1 MPNLEE
7 RLNKQGRD
15 LSPAERLA
23 SQELLD
29 NYEDLPFLTA
39 DTIAR
44 QANVSASTVVR
55 LVSKLEYKSYMD
67 LQSEAQQR
75 LKDRLSSI
83 DRLRRVGHG
92 DSHDDHGGSRFV
104 SPSLEQD
111 VRLILQF
118 AENISI
124 EDIRGVASLII
135 KAKKVLILGFR
146 ASAPP
151 AYYLYL
157 GLTQLL
163 GSKIGLAEDSM
174 LLPEYVTSLTKDDLL
189 ITFSF
194 PRYSS
199 LSVRAAESAR
209 NRQEAIVVAIT
220 NSILS
225 PIANHADIV
234 LTCPV
239 ASRAFQNS
247 PIACYALVHV
257 LIEQVIASV
266 DDDTKRDLE
275 QRLSGTED
283 LFRSW
288 RWLINDNR

>member
-1 MPNLEE
+1 M
-7 RLNKQGRD
+7 
-15 LSPAERLA
+15 
-23 SQELLD
+23 
-29 NYEDLPFLTA
+29 
-39 DTIAR
+39 
-44 QANVSASTVVR
+44 
-55 LVSKLEYKSYMD
+55 
-67 LQSEAQQR
+67 
-75 LKDRLSSI
+75 
-83 DRLRRVGHG
+83 
-92 DSHDDHGGSRFV
+92 
-104 SPSLEQD
+104 
-111 VRLILQF
+111 
-118 AENISI
+118 
-124 EDIRGVASLII
+124 II

-209 NRQEAIVVAIT
+209 NRQEANVVAIT